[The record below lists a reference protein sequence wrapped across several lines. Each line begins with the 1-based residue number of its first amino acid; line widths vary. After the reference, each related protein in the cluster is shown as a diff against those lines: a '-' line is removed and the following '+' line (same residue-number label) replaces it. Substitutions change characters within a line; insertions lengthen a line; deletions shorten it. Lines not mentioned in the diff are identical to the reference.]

1 MSSED
6 FVIIKDSDSVPVS
19 NSSGSG
25 KHKHPDHDKEQ
36 ELLDETM
43 KLIAGY
49 EEGLSARDF
58 KGMADCTCG
67 LGEDEHEHMQKVA
80 SKKE

>member
-1 MSSED
+1 MTSKN
-6 FVIIKDSDSVPVS
+6 IIVKSVS
-19 NSSGSG
+19 NSSSD
-25 KHKHPDHDKEQ
+25 HSDDHPDRLKEQ

-49 EEGLSARDF
+49 EEGLTARDF

-67 LGEDEHEHMQKVA
+67 LEEGEH
-80 SKKE
+80 SKNHKTTKN